1 MMKSTVPR
9 RAATLVPVLAAILFL
24 AFAHVLS
31 DAARDALALCARVL
45 IPSLFPYMVISS
57 MIVSLGAAET
67 LGRPLAPLTRHL
79 LRLPGAAAGAMVLG
93 ALCGFPIGAK
103 AACELFRRG
112 ALSREQAER
121 LIAAANNTGP
131 AFLIEIV
138 GVHLWHSAS
147 LGVLLYV
154 LQLFLALL
162 IAAAAAR
169 RAPIP
174 PIESNNASAAPTPH
188 LFASFADAIGESASA
203 TLCIC
208 GMIVFFACL
217 LSLTERFLTALSMET
232 LLPAAAAV
240 LEFSAGTGAAAALG
254 GRAGLFLTGFAVGF
268 SGLSV
273 FAQSMRFT
281 APLGLSLRTAFL
293 SKLLQGLL
301 LGGAAAWLGVR
312 RLAAP
317 AAALPPLP
325 SSTSPAPWVLAEIG
339 MLILFCLFPIIFQKR
354 T

>member
-1 MMKSTVPR
+1 MKSTVPR
-9 RAATLVPVLAAILFL
+9 RAASLAPVLAAVLFL
-24 AFAHVLS
+24 ACAHVLS
-31 DAARDALALCARVL
+31 DAARNALSLCARVL

-67 LGRPLAPLTRHL
+67 LGRPLATLTRRF
-79 LRLPGAAAGAMVLG
+79 LRLPGAAAGAMLLG

-112 ALSREQAER
+112 TLSREQAER

-138 GVHLWHSAS
+138 GIRLWHSAS
-147 LGVLLYV
+147 LGMLLYT
-154 LQLFLALL
+154 LQLFLAFL

-174 PIESNNASAAPTPH
+174 PKESNGAAAAPAPS
-188 LFASFADAIGESASA
+188 LFSSFADAIEESASA
-203 TLCIC
+203 TLGIC

-217 LSLTERFLTALSMET
+217 LSLAERLLTAFSLET

-240 LEFSAGTGAAAALG
+240 LEFSAGTGAAAVLG

-281 APLGLSLRTAFL
+281 APLKLSLHTAFF

-301 LGGAAAWLGVR
+301 LGGAAAWLGASS
-312 RLAAP
+312 LAAP
-317 AAALPPLP
+317 AAALKPILYLAPP
-325 SSTSPAPWVLAEIG
+325 TPWMLTEIG
-339 MLILFCLFPIIFQKR
+339 LLILFCLFPVIFQKR